1 MVIGKKTDGD
11 IFESIY
17 MARYRNIES
26 LVKVGEDEQ
35 QNEYFY
41 MGNNLFLRQN
51 KKDKYVFDIMEIP
64 VTKESTGNV
73 AMIKVDSQSANITF
87 YAPLCLG
94 YQVAIGEASWDGIEI
109 GWSLVDKVGDSRRV
123 NKGLDLMLDTLEKST
138 SEYGNSAISYSKQ
151 VRRIIENVCALEESL
166 EKENH
171 VVKTKKTKNR

>member
-1 MVIGKKTDGD
+1 MVIGKELDGD

-17 MARYRNIES
+17 MAKYRNKDS
-26 LVKVGEDEQ
+26 LIKVGEDEQ

-51 KKDKYVFDIMEIP
+51 KEDKYVFDIMEIP

-73 AMIKVDSQSANITF
+73 AMINVDSQAANITF

-94 YQVAIGEASWDGIEI
+94 YQVVVGEASWDGIEI

-123 NKGLDLMLDTLEKST
+123 NKGLDLMLDTLEKS
-138 SEYGNSAISYSKQ
+138 SFEYGNGAISYSKQ
-151 VRRIIENVCALEESL
+151 LRRIIENVCVLEESKK
-166 EKENH
+166 KETSI
-171 VVKTKKTKNR
+171 VKAKKNKK